1 MKNDCLN
8 VWKAAAAFS
17 VVLIHCRFPGD
28 AGMAAKAAAR
38 FAVPF
43 FFMISGYFSYGKGKE
58 TIRRR
63 AIRIVKTLIIASAV
77 YLVWK
82 LARFAVPFF
91 FMISGYF
98 SYGKGKET
106 IRRRAIR
113 IVKTLIIASAVYL
126 VWKLVE
132 FSLGGEMT
140 GDDLKIMFSV
150 KAMRSFLLFN
160 QSPFM
165 FHLWFLGS
173 LLYCYLFYEILI
185 HTGKEEK
192 LYFLIPAMRSFLLFN
207 QSPFMFHLWFLG
219 SLLYCYLFYEILIHT
234 GKEEK
239 LYFLIP
245 LLIGASLFLGEGVEA
260 MGGHTPIA
268 LVRNFWLTGLPFFL
282 WGHWFAARCKRREGG
297 RLFSS
302 QTWLLAF
309 FAAAALS
316 VAEWFFLGEAELYL
330 GSVLAA
336 GAIFFMA
343 LSRPDFGRGSLLA
356 RIGER
361 DSQHI
366 YLWHVLV
373 YRVLVRLAHSVGFNE
388 YKLYQWLLPLGVCL
402 ASWMLAEI
410 LERRKR
416 A

>member
-38 FAVPF
+38 FAVP
-43 FFMISGYFSYGKGKE
+43 
-58 TIRRR
+58 
-63 AIRIVKTLIIASAV
+63 L
-77 YLVWK
+77 
-82 LARFAVPFF
+82 F

-192 LYFLIPAMRSFLLFN
+192 LYFLIP
-207 QSPFMFHLWFLG
+207 
-219 SLLYCYLFYEILIHT
+219 
-234 GKEEK
+234 
-239 LYFLIP
+239 

-282 WGHWFAARCKRREGG
+282 WGHWFAARWKRREGG

-302 QTWLLAF
+302 QIWILAF

-343 LSRPDFGRGSLLA
+343 LSRPDFGRGSLWA

>member
-1 MKNDCLN
+1 MRNDCLN

-17 VVLIHCRFPGD
+17 VVLIHCRFPG
-28 AGMAAKAAAR
+28 AVGIAVKAAAR
-38 FAVPF
+38 FAVPL
-43 FFMISGYFSYGKGKE
+43 FFMISGYFSYGKGTE

-63 AIRIVKTLIIASAV
+63 MIRTAKTLFTASVV
-77 YLVWK
+77 YLIWK
-82 LARFAVPFF
+82 ILTFYFKGELSGEVVRLIFSGEAV
-91 FMISGYF
+91 
-98 SYGKGKET
+98 K
-106 IRRRAIR
+106 R
-113 IVKTLIIASAVYL
+113 
-126 VWKLVE
+126 
-132 FSLGGEMT
+132 
-140 GDDLKIMFSV
+140 
-150 KAMRSFLLFN
+150 FLLFN
-160 QSPFM
+160 ESPFM
-165 FHLWFLGS
+165 YHLWYLGA
-173 LLYCYLFYEILI
+173 LFYCYLFYGILV
-185 HTGKEEK
+185 
-192 LYFLIPAMRSFLLFN
+192 R
-207 QSPFMFHLWFLG
+207 
-219 SLLYCYLFYEILIHT
+219 T

-282 WGHWFAARCKRREGG
+282 WGHWFAARWKRREGG

-302 QTWLLAF
+302 QIWILTF
-309 FAAAALS
+309 FAAVALS

-336 GAIFFMA
+336 GAIFSMA